1 MVLIFVLFYL
11 LGSHNILSVDALTN
25 TYQAL
30 TNILMCFDS
39 CWGLL
44 HLKVLKNTNLTIIS

>member
-11 LGSHNILSVDALTN
+11 LGSYNILSVDAFTN

-30 TNILMCFDS
+30 TNILMCFDF
-39 CWGLL
+39 CWRLL
-44 HLKVLKNTNLTIIS
+44 HLKVLKILT